1 MSSMSASDL
10 SSLQAQVLWA
20 TFAVSLVF
28 GWIAQKTQFCT
39 MGAISDIVNMG
50 DWTRMR
56 MWGMAIGIAM
66 MGFYGMAY
74 VGVIDASKTFYTSG
88 RVMWLSGLVGGGLF
102 GFGMV
107 LASGCG
113 SKTLVRIGGGSL
125 KGVVVF
131 AVMGIAAFATLR
143 GITAV
148 ARSKTVD
155 VMAFEVKAGGSL
167 PLVLADALGMS
178 PLNTG
183 LALALV
189 CGLTL
194 IAWAMVSAE
203 FRQLDA
209 LLAGL
214 GIGACV
220 TAMWWVTGRLGFVPE
235 HPDTLEAVFLATNS
249 GQMESMTFTA
259 PMAYT
264 LDWLVYFSDKN
275 KVLTVGVVSVLGVV
289 VGSFIQSV
297 MSRSFHWEGFRSTQ
311 DTALHLVG
319 AVLMGIGGVTAMG
332 CTVGQGLSGLS
343 TLGLTSLFAVLGI
356 VLGAVASLRFQLWLV
371 MRDA

>member
-1 MSSMSASDL
+1 MSASDL
-10 SSLQAQVLWA
+10 SSLQSQVLWA
-20 TFAVSLVF
+20 AFAVSLIF

-39 MGAISDIVNMG
+39 MGALSDIVNMG

-56 MWGMAIGIAM
+56 MWGMAVGVAM
-66 MGFYGMAY
+66 IGFYGMAY
-74 VGVIDASKTFYTSG
+74 LGIIDASKTFYTSSHII
-88 RVMWLSGLVGGGLF
+88 WLSGVVGGALF

-107 LASGCG
+107 LGSGCG

-125 KGVVVF
+125 KAIVVF
-131 AVMGIAAFATLR
+131 AVMGISAFATLR

-155 VMAFEVKAGGSL
+155 LVAFDLKAGGSL
-167 PLVLADALGMS
+167 PLLLADA
-178 PLNTG
+178 TG
-183 LALALV
+183 LSANAAGLILALLL
-189 CGLTL
+189 GLCL
-194 IAWAMVSAE
+194 VMWALLSAE
-203 FRQLDA
+203 FRQSNA
-209 LLAGL
+209 ILAGL

-220 TAMWWVTGRLGFVPE
+220 SAMWWVTGRLGFLPE
-235 HPDTLEAVFLATNS
+235 HPETLEAVYLATNS

-264 LDWLVYFSDKN
+264 LDWLIYFSDKN
-275 KVLTVGVVSVLGVV
+275 KVLTVGVTSVLGVI
-289 VGSFIQSV
+289 VGSLIQSV
-297 MSRSFHWEGFRSTQ
+297 MSRSFYWEGFRNTQ

-343 TLGLTSLFAVLGI
+343 TLGMTSLFAVLGI
-356 VLGAVASLRFQLWLV
+356 LAGGIAGLKFQLWLI
-371 MRDA
+371 MREA

>member
-1 MSSMSASDL
+1 MSASDL

-20 TFAVSLVF
+20 AFTASLVF

-56 MWGMAIGIAM
+56 MWGMAVGVAM
-66 MGFYGMAY
+66 IGFYGMAY
-74 VGVIDASKTFYTSG
+74 FGVIDASKTFYTSS
-88 RVMWLSGLVGGGLF
+88 RIIWLSGVVGGALF

-125 KGVVVF
+125 KAMVVF

-155 VMAFEVKAGGSL
+155 AVAFDLDAGGSL
-167 PLVLADALGMS
+167 PLLLADATGMS
-178 PLNTG
+178 TSGAGLG
-183 LALALV
+183 LALLIGLGLV
-189 CGLTL
+189 G
-194 IAWAMVSAE
+194 WAFAHAD
-203 FRQLDA
+203 FRRFDA
-209 LLAGL
+209 VLAGL
-214 GIGACV
+214 GIGVCV
-220 TAMWWVTGRLGFVPE
+220 SAMWWITGRLGFLPE
-235 HPDTLEAVFLATNS
+235 HPETLEAVYLATNS

-264 LDWLVYFSDKN
+264 LDWLIYFSDKN
-275 KVLTVGVVSVLGVV
+275 KVLTTGVVSVFGVI
-289 VGSFIQSV
+289 VGSLIQSL
-297 MSRSFHWEGFRSTQ
+297 MSRSFRWEGFRNTQ

-343 TLGLTSLFAVLGI
+343 TLGVTSLFAVLGI
-356 VLGAVASLRFQLWLV
+356 FVGGIAGLRFQLWLV

>member
-1 MSSMSASDL
+1 MSASDL

-20 TFAVSLVF
+20 TFAVSVLF

-56 MWGMAIGIAM
+56 MWGMAVGVAM
-66 MGFYGMAY
+66 IGFYGMAY
-74 VGVIDASKTFYTSG
+74 LGVIDASKTFYTNG
-88 RVMWLSGLVGGGLF
+88 RIIWLSGVVGGGLF

-125 KGVVVF
+125 KAMVVF

-148 ARSKTVD
+148 LRNQTVD
-155 VMAFEVKAGGSL
+155 AIFFDIKAGGSL
-167 PLVLADALGMS
+167 PLLLADAMS
-178 PLNTG
+178 ISPQTAGLG
-183 LALALV
+183 LALVIGLALI
-189 CGLTL
+189 G
-194 IAWAMVSAE
+194 WALSHVE
-203 FRQLDA
+203 FRRPDA
-209 LLAGL
+209 LLAGV
-214 GIGACV
+214 GIGVCV
-220 TAMWWVTGRLGFVPE
+220 SAMWWITGRLGFVAE
-235 HPDTLEAVFLATNS
+235 HPDTLEAVYLATNS

-264 LDWLVYFSDKN
+264 LDWLIYFSDKN
-275 KVLTVGVVSVLGVV
+275 KVLTTGVVSVFGVII
-289 VGSFIQSV
+289 GSLIQSLL
-297 MSRSFHWEGFRSTQ
+297 SRSFHWEGFRNTQ
-311 DTALHLVG
+311 DTALHLIG

-343 TLGLTSLFAVLGI
+343 TLGVTSLFAVLGI
-356 VLGAVASLRFQLWLV
+356 FLGGITGLKFQLWLV